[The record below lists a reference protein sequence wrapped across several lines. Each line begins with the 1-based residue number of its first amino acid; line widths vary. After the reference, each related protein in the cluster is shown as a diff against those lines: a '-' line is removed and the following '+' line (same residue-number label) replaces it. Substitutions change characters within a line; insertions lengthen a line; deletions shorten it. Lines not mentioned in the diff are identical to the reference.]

1 MSEIQSPW
9 MTRDEAAKYAGCS
22 TQVMYSLVAT
32 GAIPSYLPLGAKP
45 DGPRRIVFKDDVD
58 AAIRERIVRAPY
70 ASLVAAGAV
79 DVFAELPGGKCA

>member
-1 MSEIQSPW
+1 MSEIQSPL

-79 DVFAELPGGKCA
+79 DVFAELPGSKCA

>member
-45 DGPRRIVFKDDVD
+45 DGPRRIVFKDDMD

-79 DVFAELPGGKCA
+79 DVFAELPESKCA

>member
-1 MSEIQSPW
+1 MSGIQSPW

-79 DVFAELPGGKCA
+79 DVFAELPEGKCA